1 MPTQHQRVVIAGGQ
15 IKKGNKQKLN
25 ATHQET
31 GDRFTVYI
39 YIQADDNQEAK
50 KKLVQKAMHACK
62 SSSAPLRITIERNA
76 PRFLAT
82 GGCRLQKAAG
92 TTCRKPAKNPQR

>member
-50 KKLVQKAMHACK
+50 KNLSKKRCMHA
-62 SSSAPLRITIERNA
+62 
-76 PRFLAT
+76 
-82 GGCRLQKAAG
+82 KAAQLLYEL
-92 TTCRKPAKNPQR
+92 R